1 MNTLITFFASTA
13 RLSIVALMPVSLTY
27 AQTQLHP
34 QVDDQTTYF
43 PMTLTLADTGAAGN
57 MVMWDFSTAVYEPN
71 DQVNYTYRLP
81 SSNEQTLH
89 PEVTIVEE
97 GSNGTKRLLRDSVT
111 FLKQYQYVNPQSTV
125 FTYTQPAT
133 LFTFPVQYGA
143 TTNTTA
149 EVFYIGGVPLEVLE
163 TTECS
168 VSGFGTLITPLETFD
183 NVYKL
188 IYHHTREYYNND
200 TLFTTIHLIE
210 SKWVSMTENAVL
222 LSLLWSDLDNQTIAS
237 FRSNASS
244 AGLPTEGLTDLLIY
258 PNPAT
263 GFVYLSQEVNAYS
276 LIDHTGRTVLSG
288 KGSFIDLTNV
298 AAGSYRLQLE
308 KEGVVLNRAIQVT
321 EQ

>member
-1 MNTLITFFASTA
+1 MNTLITFFASNA
-13 RLSIVALMPVSLTY
+13 RLSIVALIPVSLTY

-43 PMTLTLADTGAAGN
+43 PMTLTLADTGVAGN
-57 MVMWDFSTAVYEPN
+57 MVIWDFSTAIYEPN
-71 DQVNYTYRLP
+71 EPVNYTYRLP
-81 SSNEQTLH
+81 SPNEQTLH

-97 GSNGTKRLLRDSVT
+97 GTNGTKRLLHDSVT
-111 FLKQYQYVNPQSTV
+111 FLKQYQYVNPQFTV

-133 LFTFPVQYGA
+133 MFTFPVLYGA
-143 TTNTTA
+143 NSNTNA
-149 EVFYIGGVPLEVLE
+149 EVFYIGGVSLDVLE

-188 IYHHTREYYNND
+188 IYHHTREYYNTD
-200 TLFTTIHLIE
+200 TLVTTIHIIE
-210 SKWVSMTENAVL
+210 SKWISMTENAVL

-244 AGLPTEGLTDLLIY
+244 AGLPNEDLTDLLIY

-263 GFVYLSQEVNAYS
+263 GFVYLSKEVDAYV
-276 LIDHTGRTVLSG
+276 LIDQTGRTILSG

-298 AAGSYRLQLE
+298 GDGSYRLQLE
-308 KEGVVLNRAIQVT
+308 KDDVILNRPIQVKG
-321 EQ
+321 